1 VADELRAAGAH
12 VVRLARSCKTPR
24 ATASPTCKPTLT
36 PPDVERVVRRLVD
49 DLGVPNIVVN
59 NGRDLLD
66 QVARGDDA
74 GGFHGTLATNLT
86 GPFLLA
92 RALVPRM
99 VERGSGHLVTI
110 GFDFRLH
117 RFPGSTAYARVSSG
131 CAGCRG
137 DSRRDREDGACAPR

>member
-12 VVRLARSCKTPR
+12 VVRLARSLQD
-24 ATASPTCKPTLT
+24 ASGDRLT
-36 PPDVERVVRRLVD
+36 DLQCDVTRPQDVERVVGRLVD

-59 NGRDLLD
+59 N
-66 QVARGDDA
+66 A
-74 GGFHGTLATNLT
+74 GIFLIKPLAETTPADFTATLATNLT

-110 GFDFRLH
+110 GSISDYIG
-117 RFPGSTAYARVSSG
+117 FPGPARMPRASLG
-131 CAGCRG
+131 CAGCTR
-137 DSRRDREDGACAPR
+137 